1 MDGLNNALREFFAWT
16 AWGMDKPP
24 AYGAFHLTFTFVGLA
39 LSIFAAYKLRK
50 LGDKGNRA
58 LLLGCGIFLLIC
70 EGIAVPINPFPKWEA
85 EHEID
90 DKENF
95 LIRVYK
101 KTFGKGKE

>member
-16 AWGMDKPP
+16 AWGMEKPP

-70 EGIAVPINPFPKWEA
+70 EI
-85 EHEID
+85 
-90 DKENF
+90 
-95 LIRVYK
+95 YK
-101 KTFGKGKE
+101 QLFSSRARCSRLCTIL